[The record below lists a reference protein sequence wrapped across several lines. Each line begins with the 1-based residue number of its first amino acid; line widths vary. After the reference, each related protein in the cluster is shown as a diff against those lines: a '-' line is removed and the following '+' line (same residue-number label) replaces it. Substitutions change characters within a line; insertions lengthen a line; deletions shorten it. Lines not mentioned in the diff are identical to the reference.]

1 MKIKINKKLGKN
13 LVTTSS
19 VLTLVLLIF
28 LLSTKSASA
37 NWGLDILGTIV
48 STIVSGLGWV
58 LSKLMGILVY
68 IAQYNDF
75 IRSGA
80 VSNGWVIARD
90 ISNMFFVIILLV
102 IAFATILRIEN
113 YSYKK
118 WLPKLILMAVLIN
131 FSKTIC
137 GLMIDVAQVIM
148 LTFVNAFKDVGAGN
162 LTNML
167 GIENWQ
173 SLQGVEKI
181 SKWEV
186 VAAFFLALIYVIISL
201 ITVAAMIGMLVM
213 RIIMLW
219 VYVVLSPFA
228 YLLSAFPG
236 GEKYARQWWS
246 EFTKNLIVGPVLA
259 FFIWLSFASLSSMSS
274 TAGSTGLGSNLQDNN
289 AGNTTGGGGDINEAQ
304 AGQFGTSDT
313 MVKFIVSIAML
324 IGGMKIAGEIGGEA
338 GSIAGKGLTKVK
350 TLGAAGAGAVGG
362 FALARAKWAGGKAKD
377 AGMAVGG
384 VAAAGIGTGLG
395 YADRMLGAG
404 ANKIIGK
411 KNAAKL
417 GLDGKGFISTTAGM
431 IATAPGKMA
440 SRIKGGVAG
449 SPESQELDKA
459 RRKYFDESRNDPNA
473 LMEFKGKKYKK
484 GTGINSKSFV
494 ETDDAGN
501 VVENVDQYGG
511 VTNNV
516 LRDSGGKRVDMMNAS
531 SAAWH
536 DSTNRNFKP
545 VTAAADSKQAEAV
558 ETAQKK
564 LDTQDLNTD
573 EMMRM
578 MKSAGT
584 SVVEKMALA
593 MKLASKGA
601 FKTKADVNEAK
612 KYIGNNNVM
621 SDKFD
626 DEIDKKRPDLNYNF
640 DNELDVASFKKRL
653 DSGKIDSTKL
663 GDGAYKNG
671 KMLSAMQDYHGDDF
685 GRVMQSVANRGKKY
699 KEGASTGL
707 KDMRSNMA
715 PQEDAERLLRMQN
728 DDDAA
733 DVVRKKL
740 RSTSGTRAKLV
751 GDWQG
756 SFTNASGSVDQEGL
770 GKFVANAKAANLNN
784 MSVDDYQ
791 KMSDTSKSTVIN
803 NINLSQLVSMKKNGE
818 NNELVGEIVKEISA
832 LYPQG
837 VPVNDA
843 KHAAILSH
851 IELRNL

>member
-431 IATAPGKMA
+431 IATAPGKA
-440 SRIKGGVAG
+440 TARIKSSLAG
-449 SPESQELDKA
+449 SSETQEIDKA
-459 RRKYFDESRNDPNA
+459 RRKYFDESKLDPA
-473 LMEFKGKKYKK
+473 ATMEFKNKKYKK
-484 GTGINSKSFV
+484 NTAGKMEEFDDKTGTF
-494 ETDDAGN
+494 TGN
-501 VVENVDQYGG
+501 V
-511 VTNNV
+511 
-516 LRDSGGKRVDMMNAS
+516 LKDSSRGNKEVGAMNAS
-531 SAAWH
+531 SAAIY
-536 DSTNRNFKP
+536 DSARGNFAP
-545 VTAAADSKQAEAV
+545 VTAKADSKQAQAV
-558 ETAQKK
+558 EASQKK
-564 LDTQDLNTD
+564 LSASGMNTD
-573 EMMRM
+573 EMMRA

-584 SVVEKMALA
+584 SAVDKMALA
-593 MKLASKGA
+593 MVLAAKGA
-601 FKTKADVNEAK
+601 FKNVDDVNEAK
-612 KYIGNNNVM
+612 KYIGTNSDM

-626 DEIDKKRPDLNYNF
+626 DEMDKKRPDLNYDF
-640 DNELDVASFKKRL
+640 DNELDVSNFKKRL

-663 GDGAYKNG
+663 SDGAYKNG
-671 KMLSAMQDYHGDDF
+671 KMLSVMQDYHGDEF
-685 GRVMQSVANRGKKY
+685 GKTMQSVASRGKKY
-699 KEGASTGL
+699 QTAS
-707 KDMRSNMA
+707 A
-715 PQEDAERLLRMQN
+715 
-728 DDDAA
+728 
-733 DVVRKKL
+733 
-740 RSTSGTRAKLV
+740 
-751 GDWQG
+751 
-756 SFTNASGSVDQEGL
+756 EGL
-770 GKFVANAKAANLNN
+770 GTMKVNLVAKESSERASGKIADADKTKKAIQATSESHAKLTGDWKVSFADAGAPSGIDTAALGKFISGGDAKHLNKI
-784 MSVDDYQ
+784 SLDDY
-791 KMSDTSKSTVIN
+791 KTLAAKDPAIKNSILG
-803 NINLSQLVSMKKNGE
+803 NISSAKLMAMVKEGSND
-818 NNELVGEIVKEISA
+818 ELVTEIVKAIDSKS
-832 LYPQG
+832 
-837 VPVNDA
+837 
-843 KHAAILSH
+843 KHSLAPLSPKQAAILANVQLTS
-851 IELRNL
+851 LL